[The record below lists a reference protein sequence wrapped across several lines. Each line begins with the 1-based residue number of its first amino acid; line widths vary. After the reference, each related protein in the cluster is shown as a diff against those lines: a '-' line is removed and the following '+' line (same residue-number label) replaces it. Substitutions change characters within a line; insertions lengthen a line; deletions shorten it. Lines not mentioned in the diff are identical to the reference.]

1 MHLIPASLLGAV
13 VVTSSDAPGTLINIL
28 IVALIFSLAFW
39 VIGKMGVPEPVNMIL
54 RVIVGIIALIWLLN
68 LFGALG
74 GHPFVLYHS

>member
-1 MHLIPASLLGAV
+1 MHLAPASLLGAV
-13 VVTSSDAPGTLINIL
+13 VVASDSTGTLINIL

-39 VIGKMGVPEPVNMIL
+39 VIGKMGVPEPINMIL
-54 RVIVGIIALIWLLN
+54 RVIVGIVALIWLLN